1 VLPRHTPPREAASR
15 RLAAHGV
22 YTGGWGELGGQV
34 LVEIA
39 DDLYDYEEDV
49 AAATFNVY
57 RMFLHLYGGQVC
69 A

>member
-1 VLPRHTPPREAASR
+1 
-15 RLAAHGV
+15 V